1 MQKVLD
7 RIKDEKLKEEI
18 IKDIEEEKKMNK
30 EEKMIMLE
38 KTIEQMADMM
48 YKQNAE
54 IEKMKETTEEYK
66 KEIKKMNKKI
76 DK

>member
-18 IKDIEEEKKMNK
+18 VKDIEDEEKMKK

-38 KTIEQMADMM
+38 KTIEQIVNIV
-48 YKQNAE
+48 YK
-54 IEKMKETTEEYK
+54 
-66 KEIKKMNKKI
+66 
-76 DK
+76 